1 MIPVNMRQAH
11 AAVAL
16 FLAVLPLGVGCKESY
31 RMREKDEIAI
41 RALEEAYD
49 SAWNAGDVRS
59 LAAAFTPDAVV
70 VNPMGKRAQGQA
82 EISRVLAEF
91 LGGSAKGSRH
101 KSIVLGIEFIS
112 DDVALV
118 DGEATLEG
126 VTARGEARAAPLVH
140 RFTDLVVKRG
150 GAWKV
155 AQVRAYIFIP
165 SSEP

>member
-1 MIPVNMRQAH
+1 
-11 AAVAL
+11 
-16 FLAVLPLGVGCKESY
+16 
-31 RMREKDEIAI
+31 MREKDEVAI

-59 LAAAFTPDAVV
+59 LVAAFTPDAVI

-82 EISRVLAEF
+82 EISRVLEEF
-91 LGGSAKGSRH
+91 LGGAARGSRH
-101 KSIVLGIEFIS
+101 KSVVFGVEFIG

-118 DGEATLEG
+118 DGEARLEG
-126 VTARGEARAAPLVH
+126 MTGAGEVMAAPLVH

-155 AQVRAYIFIP
+155 AQVRAYIFI
-165 SSEP
+165 SSPGP